1 MGFSRL
7 MVKKEML
14 NYNLPLNLALHV
26 DLQNAILDE
35 INGKIKTVPTPLI
48 GQRCESK
55 AFYFFGGGLER
66 EVLLLH
72 VVLSNMYMLLTKRE
86 VKMAGYWPSSLFA
99 FLWTETQ
106 SRSIKT

>member
-7 MVKKEML
+7 MVKKGKL
-14 NYNLPLNLALHV
+14 NYKLPLNLALHV

-35 INGKIKTVPTPLI
+35 INGEIKTVLTPLI

-55 AFYFFGGGLER
+55 AFYFFGGRLER

-72 VVLSNMYMLLTKRE
+72 VVLSNIEDVLK
-86 VKMAGYWPSSLFA
+86 
-99 FLWTETQ
+99 
-106 SRSIKT
+106 